1 MAWFSK
7 TAISGAIYAVSFA
20 LGGPLG
26 LIGMPVAR
34 LAQTWPQTV
43 DINGNGAILVFWLYV
58 KKRTKRH
65 VFFCDSARS
74 PHRTTKPSRGRL
86 CVYKTK
92 GNPRSAACK

>member
-43 DINGNGAILVFWLYV
+43 DINGNGAIWVFWLYV

-86 CVYKTK
+86 RVVDLKTHT
-92 GNPRSAACK
+92 PFPPCK